1 MAAAP
6 KRKGGR
12 TKVGA
17 GTARGPKAQSYPN
30 RRDSGRSD
38 AVSPGDAALVGAVES
53 WFRGA
58 SRDLPWRRIRT
69 PYTTLVSEAMLQQTQ
84 VSRVV
89 GRFEAF
95 LERFPDLASLAA
107 ASEQAVLAAWQGL
120 GYYRR
125 ARNLH
130 AAAKAVVERHAGE
143 VPAEIAALRALP
155 GIGAYTAGAI
165 ASIGH
170 GRTAAIVDTNVARVL
185 LRVAGRPGST
195 ADPAS
200 MRWCWERAESLVRLA
215 ESPSRLNEG
224 LMELGSTVCTKASPR
239 CGECPLRER
248 CVARREGTVDRIPAA
263 KPPVARQRV
272 YFHAAVCVRDG
283 RILLERRGEG
293 GLWSGLWQPPT
304 VEGGRKLAAAE
315 VEKRLGVGKLS
326 PRGEF
331 EHRTSHRDVTFKLFD
346 ARGGRAGAGREWVE
360 RGRLADF
367 PLSNPMRRLAAEALM
382 PAPRRPRA

>member
-6 KRKGGR
+6 RRKGER

-17 GTARGPKAQSYPN
+17 GTARRPEPESYPN
-30 RRDSGRSD
+30 RGDSGRTE
-38 AVSPGDAALVGAVES
+38 AVSRGDADLVRAIES

-58 SRDLPWRRIRT
+58 SRDLPWRRVRN

-95 LERFPDLASLAA
+95 LERFPDVETLAA
-107 ASEQAVLAAWQGL
+107 APEQAVLAAWQGL

-130 AAAKAVVERHAGE
+130 AAAKAVVERHGGR
-143 VPAEIAALRALP
+143 VPADLAELRALP
-155 GIGAYTAGAI
+155 GVGAYTAGAI

-170 GRTAAIVDTNVARVL
+170 GRPAAIVDTNVARVL

-200 MRWCWERAESLVRLA
+200 MRWCWGRAESLVRRA

-224 LMELGSTVCTKASPR
+224 LMELGSTVCTSASPR
-239 CGECPLRER
+239 CGECPLRGR

-263 KPPVARQRV
+263 KP
-272 YFHAAVCVRDG
+272 AAVRKRIFFHVALCVRAG

-304 VEGGRKLAAAE
+304 VEGEARWSAAE
-315 VEKRLGVGKLS
+315 VARRLGVGTLVA
-326 PRGEF
+326 RGEF
-331 EHRTSHRDVTFKLFD
+331 GHRTSHRDVTFVIFTTL
-346 ARGGRAGAGREWVE
+346 GGRAGGGREWVE
-360 RGRLADF
+360 RSRLGDF
-367 PLSNPMRRLAAEALM
+367 PLSNPMRKVAVEALT
-382 PAPRRPRA
+382 PACRRPRA

>member
-6 KRKGGR
+6 KRKDGR
-12 TKVGA
+12 TRVGA
-17 GTARGPKAQSYPN
+17 GAARGPKAQSYPN
-30 RRDSGRSD
+30 RRGSGPP
-38 AVSPGDAALVGAVES
+38 APVSRGDAALVRTVEA

-58 SRDLPWRRIRT
+58 SRDLPWRRVRN

-84 VSRVV
+84 VSRVA

-95 LERFPDLASLAA
+95 LERFPDVAALAA
-107 ASEQAVLAAWQGL
+107 APEQAVLAAWQGL

-130 AAAKAVVERHAGE
+130 AAAKAVVDRYGGR
-143 VPAEIAALRALP
+143 VPAELDELKALP
-155 GIGAYTAGAI
+155 GVGAYTAGAI

-170 GRTAAIVDTNVARVL
+170 GRVAAIVDTNVARVL

-224 LMELGSTVCTKASPR
+224 LMELGSTVCTTASPR
-239 CGECPLRER
+239 CDGCPLRKA
-248 CVARREGTVDRIPAA
+248 CVARRDGTVDRIPAP
-263 KPPVARQRV
+263 KP
-272 YFHAAVCVRDG
+272 AAVRKPVVFHVAMCVRDG
-283 RILLERRGEG
+283 RILLERRGDR

-304 VEGGRKLAAAE
+304 VESVRKLAAAE
-315 VEKRLGVGKLS
+315 VARRLGVGSLT

-331 EHRTSHRDVTFKLFD
+331 EHRTSHRDVTFVVFT
-346 ARGGRAGAGREWVE
+346 ARGGRGDGVRTWVE
-360 RGRLADF
+360 RSRLADF
-367 PLSNPMRRLAAEALM
+367 PLSNPMRKAAVEALT
-382 PAPRRPRA
+382 PGPRRPRA